1 MPAAGPTSPRPPID
15 YHAWRQRSLALA
27 GRRVMLATKPGLL
40 GHGRDD
46 VAAKLLAERVTVN
59 TGELVVH
66 MQCGS
71 GLFGAVASLAHG
83 ASRVLFTDR
92 SIVSV
97 TAARR
102 TVADN
107 GIENAEIFL
116 GQGSAALPDGIA
128 ADVVAIRIP
137 TEKLAMLQLLVD
149 AFAILR
155 VGGRCSIA
163 GATNEGVKSA
173 ARVLQELFGNATVV
187 GHDSG
192 HRVVM
197 AVKRADAFANGESVQ
212 SPYLRHDAFLEI
224 DATLRGQSLQLF
236 SRPGVFSW
244 EHIDEATAILAET
257 MDVRAGESVLDLG
270 CGIGA
275 LGLVAAG
282 LSGTGAIHCADVDSE
297 AIRCTQ
303 RAIDVAGLTN
313 CTASPSDVGAA
324 VLDRRFDVV
333 ICNPPFHVG
342 KTTDLEVPAQF
353 ILDAWQV
360 LKPGGRMYLVAN
372 RTLPYEKIVHQRFGN
387 VTAAHDG
394 PRFKV
399 LLAAR

>member
-1 MPAAGPTSPRPPID
+1 MPAAGSTSPRPPID
-15 YHAWRQRSLALA
+15 YHTWRLRSLALA

-59 TGELVVH
+59 PGDVVVQ

-83 ASRVLFTDR
+83 AARVLLTDR
-92 SIVSV
+92 SVVSV
-97 TAARR
+97 EAARR
-102 TVADN
+102 TMADN
-107 GIENAEIFL
+107 GITNAEVFL
-116 GQGSAALPDGIA
+116 GQGSATLPPDVV

-149 AFAILR
+149 AFAVLR

-197 AVKRADAFANGESVQ
+197 AIKRTEAVVNAESVQ
-212 SPYLRHDAFLEI
+212 SPYLQHDAFLEI
-224 DATLRGQSLQLF
+224 DATLRGQALTLF

-244 EHIDEATAILAET
+244 EHVDEATAILAET
-257 MDVRAGESVLDLG
+257 MEIHPGQSVLDLG
-270 CGIGA
+270 CGFGA
-275 LGLVAAG
+275 LGMVAAR
-282 LSGTGAIHCADVDSE
+282 LSVTGPVCFADVDSE
-297 AIRCTQ
+297 AIRSAQ
-303 RAIDVAGLTN
+303 RAIDAAGFAH
-313 CTASPSDVGAA
+313 CTASASDVGAA
-324 VLDRRFDVV
+324 VFDQRFDVV

-360 LKPGGRMYLVAN
+360 LRPGGRMYLVAN
-372 RTLPYEKIVHQRFGN
+372 RTLPYEKIVYQRFGN

-399 LLAAR
+399 LLATR